1 MFFFEIL
8 SCVSNLEISVSL
20 YPDINGSMNG
30 LNNSDSTSVVNNP
43 SINASKLEDKEKL
56 DSAQISH
63 ANGLSSNLNDTSKQ
77 NVSLGNVT
85 EDNQTRIQRRLLEVT
100 DNKSTQDEQSEDHNT
115 GGQGATVENDQELEE
130 DADSS
135 FDLLRDTDE
144 LADEYN
150 YDYDD
155 YVDESMW
162 GDENWTEEDHQK
174 AEDYVSIDS
183 HILCTPVSSTN

>member
-1 MFFFEIL
+1 M
-8 SCVSNLEISVSL
+8 EISVAL